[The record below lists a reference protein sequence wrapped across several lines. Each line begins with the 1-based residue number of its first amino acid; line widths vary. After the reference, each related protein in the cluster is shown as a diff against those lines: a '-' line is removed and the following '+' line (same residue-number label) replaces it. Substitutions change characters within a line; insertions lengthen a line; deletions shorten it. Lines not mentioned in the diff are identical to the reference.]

1 MTFFVSSLIDGIRAS
16 EIENLHENFI
26 VVINF
31 ECRKKENKWGVNM
44 RDEGGLSE
52 KKIK

>member
-1 MTFFVSSLIDGIRAS
+1 VSSLIDGIRVS
-16 EIENLHENFI
+16 ENENLHENFI

-31 ECRKKENKWGVNM
+31 ECKKETRSKYE
-44 RDEGGLSE
+44 RRRRRLSE